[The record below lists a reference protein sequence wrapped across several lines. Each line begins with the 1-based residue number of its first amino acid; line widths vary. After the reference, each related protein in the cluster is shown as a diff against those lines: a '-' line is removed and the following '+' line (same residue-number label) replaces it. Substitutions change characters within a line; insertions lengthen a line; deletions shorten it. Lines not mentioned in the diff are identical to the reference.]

1 MRIGYRADQR
11 FWLHVPPA
19 FPTDEFATIVEWE
32 ADVTERYSSGR
43 PAATRDELDLVR
55 RNARDA
61 VSRLTSTVTF
71 GLQFWPLQASLCV
84 LLHVEVAPPLSAD
97 ADLASELL
105 GEVAL
110 AIRPEVESVAV
121 AGIGDGIS
129 ARFIGAR
136 TDERGEPEAG
146 IGYILS
152 GPECAVRI
160 TSEPTSTTMI
170 GLIDVPL
177 REVVSTMRVLE

>member
-71 GLQFWPLQASLCV
+71 GLQFWPLQAPLCV
-84 LLHVEVAPPLSAD
+84 LLH
-97 ADLASELL
+97 
-105 GEVAL
+105 
-110 AIRPEVESVAV
+110 VAV

-146 IGYILS
+146 IGYVLS